1 MSPYLLLFLSLSLT
15 PALSSP
21 GLAWSEEET
30 LIVKAKLL
38 VVMTSRQSVTK
49 EYLKLHP
56 ELGLSSWPET
66 KSMPN
71 AAKMLRLGFH
81 GCLKYSDGTGGCNG
95 CLNNHNMG
103 LENRHNCSKGE
114 DNTMLP
120 NSIRTDNAG
129 LELTADILEEIYTN
143 PNFPKRAQK
152 LPKSLAQSGK
162 SRADLWNF
170 AQAVAVERGINN
182 NNDKCDNVC
191 IICILCIVYAYMFL
205 MSNNLTKLIFHNLS
219 RRNQLDVSICGA
231 RSLTVRSRS
240 LNQSNSSLDAQTA
253 RPSQG

>member
-1 MSPYLLLFLSLSLT
+1 MVLLYVGVARCDPFNIKVNKVVHCVLLICSVQSGTAMSPYLLLFLSMSLT
-15 PALSSP
+15 PVSSSP

-38 VVMTSRQSVTK
+38 VVMTNRQSVTK

-120 NSIRTDNAG
+120 NSVRTDNAG

-143 PNFPKRAQK
+143 PDFPI
-152 LPKSLAQSGK
+152 
-162 SRADLWNF
+162 WN
-170 AQAVAVERGINN
+170 
-182 NNDKCDNVC
+182 
-191 IICILCIVYAYMFL
+191 
-205 MSNNLTKLIFHNLS
+205 
-219 RRNQLDVSICGA
+219 
-231 RSLTVRSRS
+231 
-240 LNQSNSSLDAQTA
+240 
-253 RPSQG
+253 